1 MKGPQRLEFLALL
14 ALGLGLGGLL
24 WLWLGQTIATDLAS
38 LSLLD
43 VRLEQSLRGQWS
55 PAAELLWQSLSRF
68 GGVTILPW
76 VVALVS
82 AGLFAGRRFFEGLLL
97 SLGAASLALLVEVMK
112 IAVDRPRPPL
122 GLALGTPAFPSG
134 HSSLALLVYG
144 LIALLLMG
152 QPSSRWLR
160 SGVLLCLGAL
170 ILGISWSR
178 LGLGVHWL
186 SDVLG
191 GWVLAAVWLFLLW
204 LAWRAYRRRYPPPL
218 LTPRQRLWGNGA
230 MILLA
235 AAWLVILLQ
244 AFSP

>member
-24 WLWLGQTIATDLAS
+24 WLWLGQVIAVDLAS
-38 LSLLD
+38 LGTLD

-55 PAAELLWQSLSRF
+55 PAAGLLWQNLSRF
-68 GGVTILPW
+68 GGATILPW

-82 AGLFAGRRFFEGLLL
+82 AGFFAGRRFFEGLLL
-97 SLGAASLALLVEVMK
+97 SFGAATLALLVEVMK
-112 IAVDRPRPPL
+112 IAVDRPRPPF

-144 LIALLLMG
+144 LIALLLQRQM
-152 QPSSRWLR
+152 PSRWLG
-160 SGVLLCLGAL
+160 SAVFLCLGAL

-191 GWVLAAVWLFLLW
+191 GWVLAALWLFLLW
-204 LAWRAYRRRYPPPL
+204 LSWRAYRRRYPAPV

-230 MILLA
+230 VVLLTA
-235 AAWLVILLQ
+235 LWLAILLQ
-244 AFSP
+244 AFGP